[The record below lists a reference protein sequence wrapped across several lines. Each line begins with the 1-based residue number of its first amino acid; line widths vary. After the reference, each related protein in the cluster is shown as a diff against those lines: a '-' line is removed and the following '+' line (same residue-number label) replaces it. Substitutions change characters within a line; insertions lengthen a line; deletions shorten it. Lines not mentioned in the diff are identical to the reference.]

1 VPAAEL
7 PRTGRCPRRSDRFL
21 SGERLKE
28 WPVTPIPRNMKAL
41 DRPLVRPL
49 LIVLLAALA
58 WTIWATDFGVH
69 L

>member
-1 VPAAEL
+1 
-7 PRTGRCPRRSDRFL
+7 
-21 SGERLKE
+21 
-28 WPVTPIPRNMKAL
+28 MKAI

-58 WTIWATDFGVH
+58 WTIWATDAGVT

>member
-1 VPAAEL
+1 
-7 PRTGRCPRRSDRFL
+7 
-21 SGERLKE
+21 
-28 WPVTPIPRNMKAL
+28 MKAL

>member
-1 VPAAEL
+1 
-7 PRTGRCPRRSDRFL
+7 
-21 SGERLKE
+21 
-28 WPVTPIPRNMKAL
+28 MKAL

-58 WTIWATDFGVH
+58 WTLIVADAGLH

>member
-1 VPAAEL
+1 VREAAASSRPAPA
-7 PRTGRCPRRSDRFL
+7 
-21 SGERLKE
+21 LKNVL
-28 WPVTPIPRNMKAL
+28 VTPITRHMKAL

-58 WTIWATDFGVH
+58 WTLLTADIGAR

>member
-1 VPAAEL
+1 
-7 PRTGRCPRRSDRFL
+7 
-21 SGERLKE
+21 
-28 WPVTPIPRNMKAL
+28 MKAL

-58 WTIWATDFGVH
+58 WTVWATDFGVH

>member
-1 VPAAEL
+1 
-7 PRTGRCPRRSDRFL
+7 
-21 SGERLKE
+21 
-28 WPVTPIPRNMKAL
+28 MKAL

-49 LIVLLAALA
+49 LIVLLATFV